1 MNLHKDFYCLL
12 ALFVVLL
19 TGVPAYGQTGAVSI
33 AVKNAT
39 LRKVFSIIEKQTTYR
54 FSYQAEIIDNK
65 PNITLRHQKASVG
78 KVLDEA
84 LRGRNLSYDI
94 VTPKS
99 IVISRKAV
107 AVRASQQRVA
117 RNGNDKIAGTVTDT
131 NGEPIIGA
139 TIQVKGS
146 DIKTVTNIDGEFTL
160 NAPAGSDIVVSYVGF
175 KDFEAKAHENMRV
188 RLSEDTQALDEIV
201 VVGYGTM
208 KKSDLTGAITSV
220 DAADLAKRTTTNP
233 AEALEGKVA
242 GVSILKSGGN
252 AGAGF
257 SVKIRGIKTFGDNE
271 PLYIIDGFPGDIDNV
286 NPQDIETME
295 ILKDG
300 AAAAI
305 YGSVAANGVVIVTT
319 KNGKKGDMKIDFTT
333 YLSFTHIAKKLDM
346 LNAAEY
352 KQVHKEMYDNY
363 NAQFPDNAVSLPT
376 SPTTPV
382 SIPTGRKPWSAV
394 GCRRTTWSACAA
406 APRKA
411 SMPSPTTMPTTR
423 VSSAATASARTT
435 HGPSFMPRAAFWIS
449 MPILTSASPRATSH
463 SIPSRRCT

>member
-39 LRKVFSIIEKQTTYR
+39 LRKVFSIIEQQTTYR

-208 KKSDLTGAITSV
+208 KKSD
-220 DAADLAKRTTTNP
+220 
-233 AEALEGKVA
+233 
-242 GVSILKSGGN
+242 
-252 AGAGF
+252 
-257 SVKIRGIKTFGDNE
+257 
-271 PLYIIDGFPGDIDNV
+271 
-286 NPQDIETME
+286 
-295 ILKDG
+295 
-300 AAAAI
+300 
-305 YGSVAANGVVIVTT
+305 
-319 KNGKKGDMKIDFTT
+319 
-333 YLSFTHIAKKLDM
+333 H
-346 LNAAEY
+346 
-352 KQVHKEMYDNY
+352 
-363 NAQFPDNAVSLPT
+363 
-376 SPTTPV
+376 
-382 SIPTGRKPWSAV
+382 
-394 GCRRTTWSACAA
+394 
-406 APRKA
+406 
-411 SMPSPTTMPTTR
+411 
-423 VSSAATASARTT
+423 
-435 HGPSFMPRAAFWIS
+435 
-449 MPILTSASPRATSH
+449 
-463 SIPSRRCT
+463 